1 MDKLYIVMPAYN
13 EQDNI
18 ESVVRNWYKVLS
30 FAGDESKLIV
40 ADSGST
46 DGTHNI
52 LTSLKSELSKLE
64 IISNSNKFHGPK
76 LIAMYKLAL
85 ANNADFIFQT
95 DSDGQTNPDEF
106 KGFWD
111 LKEDYD
117 VIIGHRVI
125 RGDGYIRK
133 LIEKIVCLILKI
145 IFNVDVKDANAPFRL
160 MKANALGKYI
170 NRFDDDYELPNIML
184 TTYFSFYKHG
194 ILYKEISFKKRQ
206 GGKNSINLCK
216 IIKVGFKAI
225 SDFKKFKREMC

>member
-13 EQDNI
+13 EEENI
-18 ESVVRNWYKVLS
+18 ECVIKEWYKVLNL
-30 FAGDESKLIV
+30 AAEESRLIV

-46 DGTHNI
+46 DKTHII
-52 LTSLKSELSKLE
+52 LTNLKKELPKLE
-64 IISNSNKFHGPK
+64 ILSDTIKYHGPK
-76 LIAMYKLAL
+76 LIAMYRYAIVKK
-85 ANNADFIFQT
+85 ADFVFQT

-145 IFNVDVKDANAPFRL
+145 IFNVNVKDANAPFRL
-160 MKANALGKYI
+160 MKTNVLGKYI
-170 NRFDDDYELPNIML
+170 DRFDDDYELPNIML
-184 TTYFSFYKHG
+184 TTYFSFYKHS

-216 IIKVGFKAI
+216 IMKVGFKAI